1 MSRSAAL
8 ALGLVALLAAAR
20 AAAQGTQ
27 PPADCPEGQT
37 VINFASAELDKD
49 VIPLI
54 ARFTGKNFL
63 FDERV
68 RGSVV
73 LLSPTCV
80 TQDEAFRVFESILQ
94 VKGFTLVEGPAGVL
108 KIVPVRDAKESPIE
122 TVPGA
127 ERVPNRDLYITRL
140 IPLRYIKADAI
151 ANALRPLVSKDAN
164 MVEYLPT
171 NTIILTDSAS
181 NVRRLL
187 TIIEQIDV
195 STYQEQIKVIPIQY
209 ADAATLAEQLAEI
222 FGAQVSGTGGGA
234 RPGAIP
240 RAARRAQ
247 AVGQQPQPDSAA
259 LGEAGQP
266 RFITDERTNSIIVIA
281 PTTTIERVQRT
292 VTLLDYKR
300 PGTGRIHVYRLQNA
314 DAEEMAE
321 TLASLA
327 SGGGAPRPTGGV
339 GGLGAAVGVGGAA
352 AGGAASAVAAF
363 EDGARI
369 TADAPTN
376 SLIIQASSEGYA
388 AIRDV
393 IEQLDTRR
401 PQVMVE
407 ALIMEITVN
416 QSSAL
421 GGGFLYQNLL
431 FNDDEGS
438 RLVLGSNTGAALF
451 DPNNPLGAFGDPGEF
466 VSAILGKTISV
477 DTDGDGT
484 ADTQLP
490 VIQGVITA
498 RASDSDANVISA
510 PVILTADNEE
520 AQIIVGQEIP
530 VPTTRLQTADPTA
543 GANAFQTS
551 SNIERQ
557 DVGVT
562 LRVTPQISEGDLVRL
577 EIFQEIS
584 SLIAAT
590 PAELLQNLGP
600 RTNKRSVE
608 NKAVFVQDGEAVMIG
623 GIIQDSLNKGE
634 TKVPFLGDI
643 PILGWAF
650 KSINDQID
658 KTNLLVI
665 LTPHIVRDPEDLRR
679 LTVENREEFRGS
691 GAGALQLSQ
700 RELEERKR
708 ALRAGIDLPLDE
720 NPVRRELEKHE
731 TKYPVEQ
738 LPDLR
743 QQRGEREKE
752 RLEQLRRE
760 EAAGGGDWAVQVAIF
775 RDANDAV
782 ALLGRLAQQGYDGT
796 VLSRVEQDEAV
807 HYVQLG
813 PYPSLD
819 RAQQIEREVAAAT
832 GLATAVV
839 VLP

>member
-1 MSRSAAL
+1 MSRRLARAA
-8 ALGLVALLAAAR
+8 GLVTALAAAS
-20 AAAQGTQ
+20 AAAQGTE
-27 PPADCPEGQT
+27 PPSECPPNEI
-37 VINFASAELDKD
+37 VINFPQAANADLAAE

-63 FDERV
+63 YDERV
-68 RGSVV
+68 RGPVI

-80 TQDEAFRVFESILQ
+80 TPDEAFHVFESILQ

-122 TVPGA
+122 TLPGA
-127 ERVPNRDLYITRL
+127 ERVPNRDLFITRL

-164 MVEYLPT
+164 MVEYIPT

-209 ADAATLAEQLAEI
+209 ADAATLADQLAEI
-222 FGAQVSGTGGGA
+222 FGAQVSGPGA
-234 RPGAIP
+234 ARGAIP

-247 AVGQQPQPDSAA
+247 QPGQPPGQDVAA
-259 LGEAGQP
+259 LGEQGQP

-281 PTTTIERVQRT
+281 PNTTIERVQRT
-292 VTLLDYKR
+292 VALLDYKR
-300 PGTGRIHVYRLQNA
+300 AGTGRIHVYRLQNA
-314 DAEEMAE
+314 DAEEMAS

-327 SGGGAPRPTGGV
+327 GSGGGATRPAGVSTLGGAAGGV
-339 GGLGAAVGVGGAA
+339 TGAAGAGAGAAV
-352 AGGAASAVAAF
+352 ASF

-376 SLIIQASSEGYA
+376 SLIIQASAEGYA
-388 AIRDV
+388 TIKDV
-393 IEQLDTRR
+393 IAELDTRR
-401 PQVMVE
+401 PQVLVE
-407 ALIMEITVN
+407 ALILEISIDE
-416 QSSAL
+416 SSEL

-438 RLVLGSNTGAALF
+438 RLVLGSNTGASLF
-451 DPNNPLGAFGDPGEF
+451 DPNNPLGAIGDPGGF
-466 VSAILGKTISV
+466 TSAILGKTIFV
-477 DTDGDGT
+477 DTNGDGSPDLT
-484 ADTQLP
+484 LP

-498 RASDSDANVISA
+498 RASDTDANLISA

-520 AQIIVGQEIP
+520 AQIIVGQNIP
-530 VPTTRLQTADPTA
+530 VPTTLLSQPQTGTGNDFQTA
-543 GANAFQTS
+543 

-584 SLIAAT
+584 ALFGEASD
-590 PAELLQNLGP
+590 LGP
-600 RTNKRSVE
+600 TTTKRSVE
-608 NKAVFVQDGEAVMIG
+608 NKAVYVKDGEAVMIG
-623 GIIQDSLNKGE
+623 GIIQDTLSESE

-650 KSINDQID
+650 KSVSDRVL

-665 LTPHIVRDPEDLRR
+665 LTPHIVRDPADLKR
-679 LTVENREEFRGS
+679 LTVESREEFRSS
-691 GAGALQLSQ
+691 GGGALALTDDEKEA
-700 RELEERKR
+700 REK
-708 ALRAGIDLPLDE
+708 ALRAGVDLPLDE
-720 NPVRRELEKHE
+720 NPVRRELEKHDR
-731 TKYPVEQ
+731 KYPVEQ
-738 LPDLR
+738 LPTLR
-743 QQRGEREKE
+743 EERGERESE
-752 RLEQLRRE
+752 RLDQLRRE
-760 EAAGGGDWAVQVAIF
+760 EAAGGGDWAVQVAFF
-775 RDANDAV
+775 RDATDAV
-782 ALLGRLAQQGYDGT
+782 ALLGRLAELGYDGT
-796 VLSRVEQDEAV
+796 VLSRVENAEAV

-813 PYPSLD
+813 PYSNLD
-819 RAQQIEREVAAAT
+819 KAQQVEREVGSAT
-832 GLATAVV
+832 GLSTAVV